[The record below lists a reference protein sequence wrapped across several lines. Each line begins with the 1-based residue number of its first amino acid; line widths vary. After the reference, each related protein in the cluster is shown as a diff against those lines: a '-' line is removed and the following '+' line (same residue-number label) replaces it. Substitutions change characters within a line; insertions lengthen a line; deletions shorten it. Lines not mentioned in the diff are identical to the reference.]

1 VTRVTAARNAVALT
15 FALNGLCFASL
26 VSRVPDLRSGLAL
39 DNGSLG
45 LLLLAIAA
53 GSVVALPS
61 SGRLIERTSA
71 AAVVR
76 LGAVLTA
83 AGLASAAVGVAA
95 LGSVAA
101 TAAGF
106 VAYGLGTGVW
116 DVAMN
121 VEGAEVERGLGRTVM
136 PRFHAAWSV
145 GSIAGAAIG
154 IPMAAVHAPLSMHLG
169 AVSLAS
175 LAAVAACGR
184 LFLPCRPAT
193 GARVR
198 PRSAW
203 REPRTL
209 AVGVMVLAFAT
220 VEGSANDWLSLA
232 VIDGYGTAHWVGV
245 LGFSV
250 FVTTMTVGR
259 LVGPVALDRWGRAPV
274 LWVTSAVAAAGILLV
289 VLGQHAA
296 LVGLGIALWGLGASL
311 GFPVGMS
318 AAADDPARA
327 AARVSVVST
336 IGYAAFLAGPPLL
349 GQLGD
354 RVGTLDSLLAVA
366 LLMVPAAVS
375 VAAVRPVREPWRGT
389 TGCAGA
395 GGSRAPRPGRPPR
408 RSRRRP

>member
-1 VTRVTAARNAVALT
+1 MPPVTAARNAVALT
-15 FALNGLCFASL
+15 FALNGLCFATL
-26 VSRVPDLRSGLAL
+26 VSRIPDLRSGLGL

-53 GSVVALPS
+53 GSVLALPS
-61 SGRLIERTSA
+61 SGRIIGRIGA
-71 AAVVR
+71 AGVVR
-76 LGAVLTA
+76 LGGVLTA
-83 AGLASAAVGVAA
+83 VGLGAAALGVAA
-95 LGSVAA
+95 LDSVAA

-106 VAYGLGTGVW
+106 FAYGLGTGVW

-121 VEGAEVERGLGRTVM
+121 VEGAEVERRLGRTVM

-145 GSIAGAAIG
+145 GSIVGAAVG
-154 IPMAAVHAPLSMHLG
+154 IPMAAVHAPLPAHLG
-169 AVSLAS
+169 GVGVLA
-175 LAAVAACGR
+175 LAAVAVCGR
-184 LFLPCRPAT
+184 AFLAPTRPHESAA
-193 GARVR
+193 GS
-198 PRSAW
+198 RSAW

-232 VIDGYGTAHWVGV
+232 IIDGYDAPHWLGV
-245 LGFSV
+245 AGFSV
-250 FVTTMTVGR
+250 FVTAMTTGR

-274 LWVTSAVAAAGILLV
+274 LWATGAAAAAGILLV
-289 VLGQHAA
+289 VLGGHPL
-296 LVGLGIALWGLGASL
+296 LVGVGIVAWGLGASL

-354 RVGTLDSLLAVA
+354 RVGTLESLLAVA
-366 LLMVPAAVS
+366 ALMVPAAAT
-375 VAAVRPVREPWRGT
+375 VAAVRPTRSPSLVRG
-389 TGCAGA
+389 
-395 GGSRAPRPGRPPR
+395 
-408 RSRRRP
+408 